1 MSLTKFELLY
11 VIFGQ
16 NYKSQNGMISKL
28 QWQDCKNNC
37 GQSCIILL
45 LYTFEVTKN
54 KRQNSKE
61 METNYKL
68 KMGHLIFFFFF
79 FFYWNNRK
87 GHLKHE

>member
-1 MSLTKFELLY
+1 M
-11 VIFGQ
+11 IFGQ
-16 NYKSQNGMISKL
+16 NYKCQNGMISKV
-28 QWQDCKNNC
+28 QWQDCKSNC

-68 KMGHLIFFFFF
+68 KMGHLIFFF
-79 FFYWNNRK
+79 YWNNRK